1 MKKLYGVFVILALSF
16 PIYPSHADVDDETTK
31 LDLVAGD
38 FLKRNDMQEL
48 SLQEFP
54 TLETA
59 ALCIAIGIDFILF
72 TDDQTKSSMN
82 LSDRLAYHIMFL
94 GGKYSAKRRR
104 YTDDDVSRE
113 VKKISK
119 RLERDENY
127 LYSSIDLCVSKANK
141 FIYE

>member
-1 MKKLYGVFVILALSF
+1 MKKLFGVFVILALSF
-16 PIYPSHADVDDETTK
+16 PIYPSHADVADETTK

-48 SLQEFP
+48 ALQEFP

-72 TDDQTKSSMN
+72 TDDQTKSSM
-82 LSDRLAYHIMFL
+82 SIPDRLAYHIMFL
-94 GGKYSAKRRR
+94 GGKYSAKNRKHN
-104 YTDDDVSRE
+104 DDDISRV
-113 VKKISK
+113 VKIISK
-119 RLERDENY
+119 KLERDESY